1 MRILSLIIAFT
12 LLGMLTSLAQDT
24 ERWDLVVIG
33 NDIGT
38 EILTEKELRDHMNAK
53 RNFWKSGRAVI
64 VVLPAPKSPSAPRVA
79 EVIYGKSVTGMQKFW
94 LSVVFQGRSNP
105 PVFTDTDG
113 EMADYVRKT
122 PGAIGVM
129 TSEVPGIK
137 GLRIAIE

>member
-1 MRILSLIIAFT
+1 MRPLFLFLVLMTAQ
-12 LLGMLTSLAQDT
+12 LEPVLGQET
-24 ERWDLVVIG
+24 ELWDLVVVG

-38 EILTEKELRDHMNAK
+38 ERLTEKELRDHMNAK
-53 RNFWKSGRAVI
+53 RNFWKNGRAVV
-64 VVLPAPKSPSAPRVA
+64 VVLPAPKSPSASRVA

-113 EMADYVRKT
+113 EMIDYVRKT

-129 TSEVPGIK
+129 ASEVPGTV
-137 GLRIAIE
+137 GLRIQIE

>member
-1 MRILSLIIAFT
+1 MRPLFLFLVLMTAQ
-12 LLGMLTSLAQDT
+12 LEPVLGQDT
-24 ERWDLVVIG
+24 ELWDLVVVG

-38 EILTEKELRDHMNAK
+38 ERLTEKELRDHMNAK
-53 RNFWKSGRAVI
+53 RNFWKNGRAVV
-64 VVLPAPKSPSAPRVA
+64 VVLPAPKSPSASKVA

-113 EMADYVRKT
+113 EMVDYVRKT

-129 TSEVPGIK
+129 SSDVPGTL
-137 GLRIAIE
+137 GLRIVIE

>member
-1 MRILSLIIAFT
+1 MRPLFLFLVLMTAQ
-12 LLGMLTSLAQDT
+12 LEPVLGQET
-24 ERWDLVVIG
+24 ELWDLVVVG

-38 EILTEKELRDHMNAK
+38 ERLTEKELRDHMNAK
-53 RNFWKSGRAVI
+53 RNFWKNGRTVV
-64 VVLPAPKSPSAPRVA
+64 VVLPAPKSPSASRVA

-113 EMADYVRKT
+113 EMIDYVRKT

-129 TSEVPGIK
+129 ASEVPGTV
-137 GLRIAIE
+137 GLRIQIE